1 MDRHMSSKQF
11 KDPVHGYVEVAEPI
25 VKRLIDTPAFQR
37 QRHVRQLSAT
47 YLVYPSAN
55 HTRFEHALGVF
66 HLAKQVFQSLR
77 SQRRFA
83 AGASEAHLDAV
94 EDTLKCA
101 ALLHDVGHPPLSH
114 LGEHHLDAADL
125 RSRLDDAGLVG
136 AFEAAGIDVGRA
148 DGPFR
153 RASPHELLGCL
164 VILTTYSADLRELGV
179 DPFEVCAYILGYSLT
194 YEREGDRHFGVAAEV
209 LHSPI
214 DVDRLDYIIRDS
226 RMTGAEVLSVD
237 TARMI
242 DAYTAVPDAG
252 LALRD
257 KALSTVGNYLEG
269 RVALYMWVT
278 QHHKSVYANV
288 LLRAMLDEFAT
299 LVDERPITADKILD
313 DYVDDYYAMERIR
326 ATAREHPDSVLSDLH
341 ERFRA
346 RRFPESCWKHGV
358 GYDESVEVTDD
369 MEAFSEWL
377 LRNADALET
386 DLAAVLDLP
395 VHEVWIEKSY
405 VPEYEPGALMDIP
418 IAHRESTRSV
428 AETGL
433 YGDRE
438 FEGTIPFVF
447 VPEGHKWAAID
458 HLNAEFARSRA
469 AEPS

>member
-1 MDRHMSSKQF
+1 MSSKQI
-11 KDPVHGYVEVAEPI
+11 KDPVHGYVEIAEPI
-25 VKRLIDTPAFQR
+25 VERIVDTPQFQR

-66 HLAKQVFQSLR
+66 HLAKRVFRSLR

-83 AGASEAHLDAV
+83 GDASDAHLDAA
-94 EDTLKCA
+94 EETLKCA

-125 RSRLDDAGLVG
+125 RSRLADAGLVG
-136 AFEAAGIDVGRA
+136 AFEEAGIDVGEP

-153 RASPHELLGCL
+153 RASPHELLSCV
-164 VILTTYSADLRELGV
+164 VILSVYADDLRELGV
-179 DPFEVCAYILGYSLT
+179 DPFEVCAYVLGYSLT

-237 TARMI
+237 TDRMI
-242 DAYTAVPDAG
+242 DAYTAVPDDG

-288 LLRAMLDEFAT
+288 LLRAMLDEFAS
-299 LVDERPITADKILD
+299 LADERPITAEKVLD
-313 DYVDDYYAMERIR
+313 ERIDDYYAMERIR

-341 ERFRA
+341 DRFRA

-358 GYDESVEVTDD
+358 GFSESVDVTDD
-369 MEAFSEWL
+369 TDAFSEWL
-377 LRNADALET
+377 LRNADALES
-386 DLAAVLDLP
+386 DLAATLDLP
-395 VHEVWIEKSY
+395 LHEVWIEQSY
-405 VPEYEPGALMDIP
+405 VPEYEPAELMDVP
-418 IAHRESTRSV
+418 IAHRDSTRSV

-433 YGDRE
+433 YGDRA

-447 VPEGHKWAAID
+447 VPEGHKWTAID

-469 AEPS
+469 AEPR